1 MFDFFKT
8 NNTVVDTHIPIEDV
22 TPEKIVDANEWIW
35 VEGYKGFYKKVINGK
50 VELCGQGDYVYSLTE
65 PNSIEA
71 GTEGNMSVCH
81 HGLHFSPD
89 LKSAFIYYTPIAK
102 YEVKYDNFYMGGFLP
117 REVYYNTVFFKV
129 KAEVKKS
136 DWDQKSDKYVA
147 RTIILEKEIP
157 YEEVYDAYPEKC
169 QINGKQMDKEEY
181 VCFKKMFD
189 TAYSAPDIKSVSD
202 AYYVLI
208 KDFEDKKRFKQIDH
222 LVSLGYCETFANIV
236 VDKNKYDEAVTYAE
250 EGLSK
255 DMRAYLLM
263 K

>member
-136 DWDQKSDKYVA
+136 DWGRESDKYVA

-181 VCFKKMFD
+181 VRFKKMFD
-189 TAYSAPDIKSVSD
+189 TTYSASDIKSVSD

>member
-8 NNTVVDTHIPIEDV
+8 KNTVVDTHIPIEDV
-22 TPEKIVDANEWIW
+22 TPEEIIDANEWIW

-50 VELCGQGDYVYSLTE
+50 VELCGKGDYVYSQTE

-89 LKSAFIYYTPIAK
+89 LKGAFIYYTPITR
-102 YEVKYDNFYMGGFLP
+102 YDNFYMGSLFP
-117 REVYYNTVFFKV
+117 SEVYYNTVFFKV

-181 VCFKKMFD
+181 VRFKKMFD
-189 TAYSAPDIKSVSD
+189 TVYSTLDIKSASD
-202 AYYVLI
+202 AYHVLI

>member
-22 TPEKIVDANEWIW
+22 APEKIVDANEWIW
-35 VEGYKGFYKKVINGK
+35 VEGYKGFYKKVVNGK

-89 LKSAFIYYTPIAK
+89 LKSAFIYYTPIAR
-102 YEVKYDNFYMGGFLP
+102 YDVKYDNFYMGGFLP

-136 DWDQKSDKYVA
+136 DWGQKSDKYVA

-157 YEEVYDAYPEKC
+157 YEEVYDACPKKC
-169 QINGKQMDKEEY
+169 QINEKQMDKEEY
-181 VCFKKMFD
+181 VHFKKMFD
-189 TAYSAPDIKSVSD
+189 TAYSTLDIKSVSD
-202 AYYVLI
+202 AYHVLI
-208 KDFEDKKRFKQIDH
+208 KDFEDKKRFKQTDH

-236 VDKNKYDEAVTYAE
+236 VDKNKYNEAVTYAE